1 VPAPGLGLFMIELAI
16 DEITPGM
23 VVARSVL
30 GGSSG
35 VMLAAGFVL
44 DEVIIARCKRQG
56 MRSLWIRVGIEEDLP
71 AGNVNDQLALQ
82 AQQAWKDN
90 LNILE
95 KIGETQDSTLENLA
109 KFTSDPGRFKN
120 IIATDKMKS
129 IVDQIIRSVLGA
141 EPLMINLAS
150 MRTTDGYLHQHALDV
165 TITATLIAGRLKY
178 AVVDIQE
185 LALGCFLM
193 DLGMIIVPPA
203 LLEKKGPLT
212 LQEKHILEEHP
223 AVGFAILRANEGIN
237 INTAHV
243 AYQHHER
250 LDGRGYP
257 RQLKGDDVTPQ
268 KTLIHAGGHI
278 HRYAQIAAVADAYIT
293 AISPRPHTA
302 EPLAPLQAMKMLIS
316 EAGKGLNT
324 HVVNA
329 LIGLIPVFPTG
340 TRVVVSKSPKPFLMG
355 YLGVVTQANP
365 KDQEKPKVLL
375 MMDRFR
381 RRIKPIALDL
391 AAEKGVEIQFAPL

>member
-1 VPAPGLGLFMIELAI
+1 MIELAI
-16 DEITPGM
+16 DEVTPGM

-30 GGSSG
+30 GGASG
-35 VMLAAGFVL
+35 VMLAAGFVI

-56 MRSLWIRVGIEEDLP
+56 MRSLWVRIGDEEDALP
-71 AGNVNDQLALQ
+71 SGNVNDQLALQ

-120 IIATDKMKS
+120 IIASDKMKS
-129 IVDQIIRSVLGA
+129 IVDQIIRSIMGA
-141 EPLMINLAS
+141 EPLMVNLAS
-150 MRTTDGYLHQHALDV
+150 MRTTDGFLHQHALDV
-165 TITATLIAGRLKY
+165 TITATLIAARLKC
-178 AVVDIQE
+178 AVADIQE

-203 LLEKKGPLT
+203 LLEKKGALT
-212 LQEKHILEEHP
+212 LQETHILQEHP
-223 AVGFAILRANEGIN
+223 AVGFAILRANDGIN

-257 RQLKGDDVTPQ
+257 RQLKAEDIMPLKSLT
-268 KTLIHAGGHI
+268 HAGGHI

-293 AISPRPHTA
+293 AISPRPGTA
-302 EPLAPLQAMKMLIS
+302 APMAPLEAMRMLIG
-316 EAGKGLNT
+316 EAGQGLNT

-329 LIGLIPVFPTG
+329 LITLIPVFPAG
-340 TRVVVSKSPKPFLMG
+340 TRVVVAKAPKPFLVG
-355 YLGVVTQANP
+355 YLGVVTKANLQD
-365 KDQEKPKVLL
+365 KEKPQVLL
-375 MMDRFR
+375 VMDRFR
-381 RRIKPIALDL
+381 RRIKPLALDL
-391 AAEKGVEIQFAPL
+391 AAEKGLEIQFAPL

>member
-1 VPAPGLGLFMIELAI
+1 MIELAI
-16 DEITPGM
+16 DEVTPGM

-30 GGSSG
+30 GGTSG
-35 VMLAAGFVL
+35 VMLAAGFVI
-44 DEVIIARCKRQG
+44 DEAIIARCKRQG
-56 MRSLWIRVGIEEDLP
+56 MRSLWVRIGDEEDALP
-71 AGNVNDQLALQ
+71 SGNVNDQLALQ

-120 IIATDKMKS
+120 IIASDKMKS
-129 IVDQIIRSVLGA
+129 IVDQIIRSILGA
-141 EPLMINLAS
+141 EPLMVNLAS

-165 TITATLIAGRLKY
+165 TITATLIAARLKC
-178 AVVDIQE
+178 AVGDIQE

-203 LLEKKGPLT
+203 LLEKKGALT
-212 LQEKHILEEHP
+212 LQETHILQEHP
-223 AVGFAILRANEGIN
+223 AVGFAILRANDGIN

-257 RQLKGDDVTPQ
+257 RQLKAEDIMPL
-268 KTLIHAGGHI
+268 KSLSHAGGHI

-293 AISPRPHTA
+293 AISPRPGTA
-302 EPLAPLQAMKMLIS
+302 APLAPLEAMRMLIG
-316 EAGKGLNT
+316 EAGQGLNT

-329 LIGLIPVFPTG
+329 LITLIPVFPAG
-340 TRVVVSKSPKPFLMG
+340 TRVVVAKAPKPFLVG
-355 YLGVVTQANP
+355 YLGVVTKANLQD
-365 KDQEKPKVLL
+365 KEKPQVLL
-375 MMDRFR
+375 VMDRFK
-381 RRIKPIALDL
+381 RRIKPLALDL
-391 AAEKGVEIQFAPL
+391 AAEKGLEIQFAPL

>member
-1 VPAPGLGLFMIELAI
+1 
-16 DEITPGM
+16 M

-44 DEVIIARCKRQG
+44 DEAIIARCKRQG
-56 MRSLWIRVGIEEDLP
+56 MRSLWVRVGDEDDLP

-82 AQQAWKDN
+82 AQQAWKEN
-90 LNILE
+90 MTLLE
-95 KIGETQDSTLENLA
+95 KIGETQDSTLESLS

-120 IIATDKMKS
+120 IIATEKMKS
-129 IVDQIIRSVLGA
+129 IVDQIIRSVMGQ
-141 EPLMINLAS
+141 EPLMVNLAS
-150 MRTTDGYLHQHALDV
+150 MRTSDGYLHQHALDV
-165 TITATLIAGRLKY
+165 TITSTLIAARLKY
-178 AVVDIQE
+178 PVADVQE
-185 LALGCFLM
+185 MALGCFLM
-193 DLGMIIVPPA
+193 DLGMIIVPHS
-203 LLEKKGPLT
+203 LLEKQGPLT
-212 LQEKHILEEHP
+212 LGETQILEEHP

-257 RQLKGDDVTPQ
+257 RHLKAEDVPPQ
-268 KTLIHAGGHI
+268 KILSNASGHI

-293 AISPRPHTA
+293 ATL
-302 EPLAPLQAMKMLIS
+302 EAMKMLIS

-329 LIGLIPVFPTG
+329 LIGLIPVFPAG
-340 TRVVVSKSPKPFLMG
+340 TRIVVAKAPKPFLVG
-355 YLGVVTQANP
+355 YLGVVTKANP
-365 KDQEKPKVLL
+365 QDKEKPQVLL
-375 MMDRFR
+375 VMDRFR
-381 RRIKPIALDL
+381 RRIKPIAIDL
-391 AAEKGVEIQFAPL
+391 AEEKGIEIQFAPL

>member
-1 VPAPGLGLFMIELAI
+1 MIELAI
-16 DEITPGM
+16 DEVTPGM

-30 GGSSG
+30 GGASG
-35 VMLAAGFVL
+35 VMLAAGFVI
-44 DEVIIARCKRQG
+44 DETIIARCKRQG
-56 MRSLWIRVGIEEDLP
+56 MRSLWVRIGDEEDALP
-71 AGNVNDQLALQ
+71 SGNVNDQLALQ

-120 IIATDKMKS
+120 IIASDKMKS
-129 IVDQIIRSVLGA
+129 IVDQIIRSILGA
-141 EPLMINLAS
+141 EPLMVNLAS

-165 TITATLIAGRLKY
+165 TITATMLAARLKC
-178 AVVDIQE
+178 AVADIQE

-203 LLEKKGPLT
+203 LLEKKSALT
-212 LQEKHILEEHP
+212 LQETHILHEHP
-223 AVGFAILRANEGIN
+223 AVGFAILRANDGIN

-257 RQLKGDDVTPQ
+257 RQLKAEDIMPL
-268 KTLIHAGGHI
+268 KSLSHAGGHI

-293 AISPRPHTA
+293 AISPRPGTA
-302 EPLAPLQAMKMLIS
+302 APLAPLEAMRMLIG
-316 EAGKGLNT
+316 EAGQGLNT

-329 LIGLIPVFPTG
+329 LITLIPVFPTG
-340 TRVVVSKSPKPFLMG
+340 TRVMVAKAPKPFLVG
-355 YLGVVTQANP
+355 YLGVVTKANLQD
-365 KDQEKPKVLL
+365 KEKPQVLL
-375 MMDRFR
+375 VMDRFR
-381 RRIKPIALDL
+381 RRIKPLALDL
-391 AAEKGVEIQFAPL
+391 AAEKGIEIQFAPL

>member
-1 VPAPGLGLFMIELAI
+1 MIELSLQ
-16 DEITPGM
+16 DVTPGM

-30 GGSSG
+30 GGASG
-35 VMLAAGFVL
+35 VMLAAGYVL
-44 DEVIIARCKRQG
+44 DEAIITRCKRQG
-56 MRSLWIRVGIEEDLP
+56 MRSLWVRLGDDEGLP

-90 LNILE
+90 MTLLE

-129 IVDQIIRSVLGA
+129 IVDQIIRSVMGQ
-141 EPLMINLAS
+141 EPLMVNLAS

-165 TITATLIAGRLKY
+165 TITATLIAARLKY
-178 AVVDIQE
+178 PVADVQE

-203 LLEKKGPLT
+203 LLEKKTALT
-212 LQEKHILEEHP
+212 LQELHIMEEHP

-250 LDGRGYP
+250 MDGRGYP
-257 RQLKGDDVTPQ
+257 RQLKAEDTPPQ
-268 KTLIHAGGHI
+268 KTLGNATGHI

-293 AISPRPHTA
+293 AISPRPGTTD
-302 EPLAPLQAMKMLIS
+302 PLSPLGAMRMLIS

-329 LIGLIPVFPTG
+329 LIALIPVFPTG
-340 TRVVVSKSPKPFLMG
+340 TRITVAKAPKPFLVG
-355 YLGVVTQANP
+355 YLGVVTKANL
-365 KDQEKPKVLL
+365 KDKEKPQVLL
-375 MMDRFR
+375 MLDRFR
-381 RRIKPIALDL
+381 RRIKPIAIDL
-391 AAEKGVEIQFAPL
+391 AQEQGIEIQFAPL

>member
-1 VPAPGLGLFMIELAI
+1 MIELAI
-16 DEITPGM
+16 NEITPGM

-35 VMLAAGFVL
+35 VMLAAGYVL
-44 DEVIIARCKRQG
+44 DEPIIARCKRQG
-56 MRSLWIRVGIEEDLP
+56 MRSLWVRVGSEDDLP
-71 AGNVNDQLALQ
+71 SGNVNDQLALQ

-90 LNILE
+90 LSILE

-129 IVDQIIRSVLGA
+129 IVEQIIRSVLGA

-150 MRTTDGYLHQHALDV
+150 MRTADGYLHQHALDV

-178 AVVDIQE
+178 ATADIQE

-193 DLGMIIVPPA
+193 DLGMIIVPQA

-212 LQEKHILEEHP
+212 LQEMQILEEHP

-257 RQLKGDDVTPQ
+257 RKLKGDDVTPQ
-268 KTLIHAGGHI
+268 KTLSHAGGHI
-278 HRYAQIAAVADAYIT
+278 HRYAQIAAVADAYIS
-293 AISPRPHTA
+293 AISPHPHTVA
-302 EPLAPLQAMKMLIS
+302 PLAPLEAMKLLIG
-316 EAGKGLNT
+316 EAGHGLNT

-329 LIGLIPVFPTG
+329 LITLIPVFPTG

-355 YLGVVTQANP
+355 YLGVVTQANL

-375 MMDRFR
+375 VMDRFR